1 MASDEEQVK
10 GAANNFVDK
19 LKDTAGESKDKV
31 VDTFNDTKDFVENN
45 KAKVEQ
51 FLKSVATGT
60 IILVALALKFSAL
73 CYGCMSINASGGLGG
88 TNVEGPPFK
97 PTKNS
102 KGQCNG
108 FEELLKLP
116 ISEQLRKSLSDYSFP
131 YANPI
136 SCNNFSILA
145 EGFTG
150 VRFVRWITETLTQSY
165 AMGRKYLNI
174 IYTCFSDPDTAFWF
188 YPLAIPLILLGALFY
203 SPFSHSFFGLLRSTE
218 LLPRNIFGAIAL
230 NPLSAFL
237 TMNGFVFGL
246 LALPIL
252 AGFIQIIYLLFFL
265 LFYPYFAD
273 DKFIFPGDKKRR
285 AYSGF
290 RFIRK
295 NVAYRWRSLGVLWL
309 AMVAMN
315 SNVLAGDDDKQGRIE
330 KITKNAVIVR
340 YSNGEKAEVSKSD
353 VVADSELYYT
363 PGSKAYFNNGTY
375 SQQVNIYSKSVKQ
388 VNGVKQSVWRIGI
401 PDTHGK
407 EIYINDA
414 TKDQLSP
421 IVNDGNTIPL
431 RRGLKVVVL
440 GRGFGK
446 VIPNTL
452 WLVALIWLIW
462 IQFPG
467 YVKNIINFV
476 YYVVVYNQLMI
487 AFGILLY
494 YGVRY
499 MYYNRS
505 YIIGEVADKV
515 DDVTDQV

>member
-1 MASDEEQVK
+1 MASDEEEVK
-10 GAANNFVDK
+10 GAANNFVNK
-19 LKDTAGESKDKV
+19 LKDTADESKDKV
-31 VDTFNDTKDFVENN
+31 VDAYNDTRDFVENN
-45 KAKVEQ
+45 KARVEQ

-60 IILVALALKFSAL
+60 IILIALALKFSAL
-73 CYGCMSINASGGLGG
+73 CYGCMSINASDGLGG
-88 TNVEGPPFK
+88 TNLQGPPFK
-97 PTKNS
+97 PTRNS
-102 KGQCNG
+102 KGQCDG
-108 FEELLKLP
+108 FEESLKLP
-116 ISEQLRKSLSDYSFP
+116 ISEQLRRSLSEYSFP

-150 VRFVRWITETLTQSY
+150 VRFTRWITETLAQSY

-174 IYTCFSDPDTAFWF
+174 IFAFFRDPDIAFWF
-188 YPLAIPLILLGALFY
+188 YPLAIPLILFASLFY
-203 SPFSHSFFGLLRSTE
+203 SPFSHSFFGLLRSPE
-218 LLPRNIFGAIAL
+218 LLPRNIFGTIAL

-246 LALPIL
+246 FALPIF
-252 AGFIQIIYLLFFL
+252 AGFIQILYLLFFL
-265 LFYPYFAD
+265 LFYPYFAN

-330 KITKNAVIVR
+330 QIKKNTIIVR
-340 YSNGEKAEVSKSD
+340 YNNGEKAEVSKSD
-353 VVADSELYYT
+353 VAPDPMLYYK
-363 PGSKAYFNNGTY
+363 PGGIVYYNDGIY
-375 SQQVNIYSKSVKQ
+375 SQEVKIVKQ
-388 VNGVKQSVWRIGI
+388 YMKEVNGVKQTVWKIAI
-401 PDTHGK
+401 ADDHGK
-407 EIYINDA
+407 ELYINDV
-414 TKDQLSP
+414 TKDKLSP
-421 IVNDGNTIPL
+421 IAEKNSSIEL

-446 VIPNTL
+446 VIPNAL
-452 WLVALIWLIW
+452 WLVTLIWFLW

-476 YYVVVYNQLMI
+476 YYVLVYNQLLI
-487 AFGILLY
+487 AFAVLFY

-505 YIIGEVADKV
+505 YIISEVADKV
-515 DDVTDQV
+515 DDVKDQV